1 MSHHKR
7 LCGGSAIS
15 VISTRTIFKISYREE
30 CITSL
35 MSRHLFF
42 SRSFLVISFHILFI
56 LFAAFSFQ
64 FCPQSCVVSRN
75 LVNYSFVRPNISYVF
90 SWKVYTGCSVRNINT
105 SDSYTTGYRHNT
117 SRFVTG
123 SLFLKLVQLFANIFF
138 KTCSHRIHIHT
149 VLDLGVFKFSYE
161 RSILSISKLI
171 LKLVKLP
178 ASVSVTN

>member
-15 VISTRTIFKISYREE
+15 VISTRTIFKISYRVRVYYVFDEQ
-30 CITSL
+30 T
-35 MSRHLFF
+35 FF